1 MTSQGLFA
9 GEFPADVLPTQ
20 LRELLKEA
28 APALLDGLFE
38 DLRAIESVTIGCRES
53 GDTFVVAIE
62 STSVISMLPPA
73 YRAWY
78 SPLFVRALIVC
89 ATRIGQALSGGDG
102 AEPTCTAEELIWH
115 LLLQEAIATYESQE
129 LSPGGRS
136 DLADDVARFED
147 FIYQD
152 ADWRLLYDHSESERE
167 AAANTSPAL
176 QDIIQPVE
184 SWFES
189 FYGVTAQPNPY
200 CRDLTPGP
208 VDLVTGR
215 PT

>member
-102 AEPTCTAEELIWH
+102 AAPTCTAEELIWH
-115 LLLQEAIATYESQE
+115 LLLQEAIVTYESQE
-129 LSPGGRS
+129 LSADRRS
-136 DLADDVARFED
+136 DLADYVARFED

-152 ADWRLLYDHSESERE
+152 TDWRLLYDHSEAERE
-167 AAANTSPAL
+167 AAANTSPAV

-184 SWFES
+184 FWFKS
-189 FYGVTAQPNPY
+189 FYGVPAHPDPY
-200 CRDLTPGP
+200 CRD
-208 VDLVTGR
+208 
-215 PT
+215 

>member
-1 MTSQGLFA
+1 MTSQALFA
-9 GEFPADVLPTQ
+9 AEFPADILPTQ

-38 DLRAIESVTIGCRES
+38 DLRAIESVTMGGRES
-53 GDTFVVAIE
+53 GDTFAGAIE
-62 STSVISMLPPA
+62 STSVISQLPPA

-129 LSPGGRS
+129 LSPDGRS

-147 FIYQD
+147 FIYRTPTGDSSTTIPKPSVRQ
-152 ADWRLLYDHSESERE
+152 RRTCCPPSRTSSSRSNPGSNHS
-167 AAANTSPAL
+167 TGSPL
-176 QDIIQPVE
+176 TRIP
-184 SWFES
+184 
-189 FYGVTAQPNPY
+189 TAE
-200 CRDLTPGP
+200 T
-208 VDLVTGR
+208 
-215 PT
+215 

>member
-38 DLRAIESVTIGCRES
+38 DLRAIES
-53 GDTFVVAIE
+53 
-62 STSVISMLPPA
+62 
-73 YRAWY
+73 
-78 SPLFVRALIVC
+78 
-89 ATRIGQALSGGDG
+89 ALSGGDG
-102 AEPTCTAEELIWH
+102 AAPTCTAEELIWH
-115 LLLQEAIATYESQE
+115 LLLQEAIVTYESQE
-129 LSPGGRS
+129 LSADRRS
-136 DLADDVARFED
+136 DLADYVARFED

-152 ADWRLLYDHSESERE
+152 TDWRLLYDHSEAERD
-167 AAANTSPAL
+167 AAANHVTRRPGHHPAGRMVQILLRGPRSPGSL
-176 QDIIQPVE
+176 LP
-184 SWFES
+184 
-189 FYGVTAQPNPY
+189 
-200 CRDLTPGP
+200 RLMPGP